1 MAGGSMQVPQS
12 GMVYALYLTLSV
24 MAGREIIRFLSMKCV
39 LSPRFDG
46 ADAAIGFGLGFGG
59 LYLLTCAA
67 YYFSCYS
74 TVNQFLNVGAES
86 FFFSTDQG
94 SQEAYDLL
102 LSIGGQNGW
111 QYIMTAVNRV
121 FFLVREISFSVL
133 VWYGIQDEKSR
144 WCLLAVPLMQFI
156 AMLPDGLMSAGVL
169 DSTYVKDVVT
179 YLISGGIA
187 YLAAKIYN
195 SREDQVAHF
204 QVEKLR
210 ARRRR

>member
-1 MAGGSMQVPQS
+1 M
-12 GMVYALYLTLSV
+12 
-24 MAGREIIRFLSMKCV
+24 
-39 LSPRFDG
+39 
-46 ADAAIGFGLGFGG
+46 
-59 LYLLTCAA
+59 TCAA

-74 TVNQFLNVGAES
+74 TVHEFLSVGAES
-86 FFFSTDQG
+86 FFASTDQG
-94 SQEAYDLL
+94 GPEAYDLL
-102 LSIGGQNGW
+102 LSIAGQNGW

-121 FFLVREISFSVL
+121 FFLVREIAFSVL
-133 VWYGIQDEKSR
+133 VWYGIRDEKSR
-144 WCLLAVPLMQFI
+144 WCLLAVPVMQFL

-169 DSTYVKDVVT
+169 NNTYVKDVAT
-179 YLISGGIA
+179 YVISAGIA